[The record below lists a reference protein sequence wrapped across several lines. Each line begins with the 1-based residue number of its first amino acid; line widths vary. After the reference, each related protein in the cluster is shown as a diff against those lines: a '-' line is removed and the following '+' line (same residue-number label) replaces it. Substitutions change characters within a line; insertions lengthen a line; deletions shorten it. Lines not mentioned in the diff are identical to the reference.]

1 MAVVIRMKRAG
12 AKKRPFF
19 RVVVADS
26 RYPRDGRFIEQL
38 GYYNPL
44 TDPAVFQVD
53 AERFERWIRNGAK
66 PSESVEV
73 MMKAHAPQA
82 LRPAPIPKPV
92 PEAAAAPEKPKRAR
106 APKPKPAA
114 GARKARTPRKGA
126 EKKAKARAK
135 TKAKTKKAA
144 APAKAKAKKSSK

>member
-12 AKKRPFF
+12 AKKRPFY

-38 GYYNPL
+38 GYYDPL
-44 TDPAVFQVD
+44 TDPATFRVD
-53 AERFERWIRNGAK
+53 AERFERWIRNGAR

-82 LRPAPIPKPV
+82 LRPTPLPKPA
-92 PEAAAAPEKPKRAR
+92 PEAAAGPEKPKRAR
-106 APKPKPAA
+106 APKAKPAA
-114 GARKARTPRKGA
+114 GARKARAPKKGA

-144 APAKAKAKKSSK
+144 APSKAKAKKSAK